1 MSLSALNL
9 GFSSLPMGLF
19 NKEAGQESSHGV
31 NHENNKKLGHSYNTH
46 PSGSETGVC
55 VCVSKLRHC
64 VSVGLRHCTFA
75 RIRHGV
81 CCVDIVIS

>member
-9 GFSSLPMGLF
+9 GFSYLPMGLL

-46 PSGSETGVC
+46 PSGSETDVC
-55 VCVSKLRHC
+55 VCFEAETLCVCTTKTFYARKDKTWCLLCRH
-64 VSVGLRHCTFA
+64 
-75 RIRHGV
+75 
-81 CCVDIVIS
+81 